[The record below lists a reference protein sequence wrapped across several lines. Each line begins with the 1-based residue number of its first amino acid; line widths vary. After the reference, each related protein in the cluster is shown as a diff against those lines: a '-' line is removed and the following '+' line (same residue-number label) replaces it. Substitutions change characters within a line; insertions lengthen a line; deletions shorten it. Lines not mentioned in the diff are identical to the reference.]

1 MEQNILE
8 EIANLQKR
16 YNDKLQEYEQ
26 ASLEHKNH
34 IRKYGEICNDAKF
47 EKCADERARCEIT
60 GEKTVRFGISPNMY
74 TYANHNQPILCT
86 KSFFNNVEPAHGKE
100 KSCYIQDKCRH
111 PGEFNGNEIQMSK
124 DRINEKIDDLKTI
137 NVLLL
142 EKIKELLNY
151 RDQWGKSFSDQEKFL
166 MDKLEEVKY
175 QRERLETV
183 AIPVAE
189 SIVGQYEDT
198 SMQIDQTLTQY
209 MLWGGALSL
218 VGIAFYLLFRNSK
231 KAGGVGQ
238 MPRAINLSFRN

>member
-86 KSFFNNVEPAHGKE
+86 KSFFNNVKAGSH
-100 KSCYIQDKCRH
+100 
-111 PGEFNGNEIQMSK
+111 
-124 DRINEKIDDLKTI
+124 
-137 NVLLL
+137 
-142 EKIKELLNY
+142 
-151 RDQWGKSFSDQEKFL
+151 
-166 MDKLEEVKY
+166 
-175 QRERLETV
+175 
-183 AIPVAE
+183 
-189 SIVGQYEDT
+189 
-198 SMQIDQTLTQY
+198 
-209 MLWGGALSL
+209 
-218 VGIAFYLLFRNSK
+218 SK
-231 KAGGVGQ
+231 KEDSELPDIPNYSSGRGKGLDEGKRYSLLKL
-238 MPRAINLSFRN
+238 MESFLRD

>member
-26 ASLEHKNH
+26 VSSDHKNN
-34 IRKYGEICNDAKF
+34 IRKYGEICNAAKF

-74 TYANHNQPILCT
+74 TYENHNQSILCT
-86 KSFFNNVEPAHGKE
+86 RGFFNNVDPAHGKR

-124 DRINEKIDDLKTI
+124 DRVNEKIDELKTI

-142 EKIKELLNY
+142 DKIKELLNY
-151 RDQWGKSFSDQEKFL
+151 RDQWGKSFSDQENFL
-166 MDKLEEVKY
+166 MEKLEEVQY
-175 QRERLETV
+175 QRKRLEDV
-183 AIPVAE
+183 SIPTAE
-189 SIVGQYEDT
+189 SIVGQYQDT
-198 SMQIDQTLTQY
+198 SMQIEQAITHY

-218 VGIAFYLLFRNSK
+218 IGIAFYLLFRKSK
-231 KAGGVGQ
+231 NAGGINQG
-238 MPRAINLSFRN
+238 PKALNLSFKN